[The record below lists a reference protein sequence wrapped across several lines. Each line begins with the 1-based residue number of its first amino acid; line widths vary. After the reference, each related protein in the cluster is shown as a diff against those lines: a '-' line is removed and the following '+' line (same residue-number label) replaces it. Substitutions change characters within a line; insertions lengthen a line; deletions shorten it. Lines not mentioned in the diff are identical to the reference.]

1 MVSQTSNMLT
11 ISRFFLAIIDSRT
24 FIDDGELIS
33 LWGVVLLIS
42 NNFSFVDY
50 LFVNHSGRYGAT
62 HKSDSG
68 AVGLAMYRS
77 HKSEVISD

>member
-1 MVSQTSNMLT
+1 MVSRTSNILT
-11 ISRFFLAIIDSRT
+11 IRFFLGIIDSRT
-24 FIDDGELIS
+24 FVDDGELIS

-42 NNFSFVDY
+42 NNLSFVDY

-68 AVGLAMYRS
+68 AVGLANVQ
-77 HKSEVISD
+77 KS